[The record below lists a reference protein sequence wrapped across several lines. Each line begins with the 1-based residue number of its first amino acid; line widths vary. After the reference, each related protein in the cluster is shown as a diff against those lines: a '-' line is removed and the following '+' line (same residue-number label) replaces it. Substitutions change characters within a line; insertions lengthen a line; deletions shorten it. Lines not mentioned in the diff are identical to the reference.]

1 MFAEVCLGVKK
12 DRTTQAHGQSEQS
25 EVWGENQRTANEYQ
39 RNNSPKSNRI
49 LRNPRQLSKA
59 GTSLLLQLERLQL
72 AAIAELVGD
81 GALELVTGQ
90 RERLE
95 LGALVGTTVS
105 AAAKASSGLTFLEQ
119 PRHPMIA

>member
-1 MFAEVCLGVKK
+1 M
-12 DRTTQAHGQSEQS
+12 
-25 EVWGENQRTANEYQ
+25 
-39 RNNSPKSNRI
+39 
-49 LRNPRQLSKA
+49 SKA
-59 GTSLLLQLERLQL
+59 GTSFLLQLERLQL

-119 PRHPMIA
+119 PRQPMSPMSSDLYRSRALLAKS